1 MPKEVQYTFR
11 GAKIL
16 YAEPLTAII
25 LQIPEVVSRSE
36 FMRLLMDARMMLIR
50 ATYNDRQ
57 RSSSIKDISIESADE
72 NGRAGAKASKVEKCD
87 CQQGY
92 SGMYENLKCL
102 TMFSNSFLA
111 YWDMT

>member
-1 MPKEVQYTFR
+1 MPKEVQNAFR
-11 GAKIL
+11 RAEIL
-16 YAEPLTAII
+16 YAGMLSPPFS
-25 LQIPEVVSRSE
+25 QIPEVVSRSE

-92 SGMYENLKCL
+92 SGMYVNVE
-102 TMFSNSFLA
+102 
-111 YWDMT
+111 Y